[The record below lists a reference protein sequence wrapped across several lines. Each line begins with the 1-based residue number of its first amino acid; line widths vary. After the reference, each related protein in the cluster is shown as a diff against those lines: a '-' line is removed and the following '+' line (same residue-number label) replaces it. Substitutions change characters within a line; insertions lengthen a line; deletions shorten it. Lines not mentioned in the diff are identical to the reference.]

1 MQGPG
6 GGSPGHQSRAKFVS
20 SVRLTSLS
28 KHFGNTL
35 AVDDI
40 NLDIAEGEFFSMLGP
55 SGCGKST
62 TLRMIAGFEET
73 SVGTIEID
81 GNDVSHF
88 PPEERQIGFVFQ
100 NYALFPHMNVYDNVA
115 FGLRLRKFAKD
126 AIDSRVRTALV
137 QVGMAGFENRFQREM
152 SGGQQQRIA
161 LARVLV
167 TEPRLLLL
175 DEPLS
180 ALDKNLREE
189 MKFWI
194 KGLQDDLG
202 ITTIYVTHDQGEA
215 LTLSD
220 RIAVMHQ
227 GRVAQVGTPQ
237 EIYEKPVNRF
247 VTAFIGES
255 DILATTVTE
264 IAERAATLDLEG
276 FQIRAPLRAGLA
288 VGGDAHLAVRPE
300 RFKVEDR
307 SGEAGW
313 NTVKAIFR
321 KSAYQGAF
329 IRLDCAL
336 GAQGIRIELANDP
349 DLVLPEPGQE
359 VSVSWQL
366 QSGWIVED

>member
-1 MQGPG
+1 MD
-6 GGSPGHQSRAKFVS
+6 
-20 SVRLTSLS
+20 
-28 KHFGNTL
+28 
-35 AVDDI
+35 AV
-40 NLDIAEGEFFSMLGP
+40 NLDIDEGEFFSILGP

-62 TLRMIAGFEET
+62 TLRMIAGFEDA
-73 SVGTIEID
+73 SVGQIEID
-81 GNDVSHF
+81 GGDVSRF

-126 AIDSRVRTALV
+126 QIDNRVRAALA
-137 QVGMAGFENRFQREM
+137 QVGMVGFENRFQREL

-167 TEPRLLLL
+167 TEPRILLL

-194 KGLQDDLG
+194 KGLQEDLG

-215 LTLSD
+215 LVLSD

-227 GRVAQVGTPQ
+227 GRVVQVGSPQ

-255 DILATTVTE
+255 DILVTTVEE
-264 IAERAATLDLEG
+264 IKENSVTLDMEE
-276 FQIRAPLRAGLA
+276 FRVIAPLREGLA
-288 VGGDAHLAVRPE
+288 AGDIAHLAIRPE
-300 RFKVEDR
+300 RFQIEDR
-307 SGEAGW
+307 TGEAGW

-336 GAQGIRIELANDP
+336 GGQSIRIELANDQ
-349 DLVLPEPGQE
+349 DLALPQPGQE
-359 VSVSWQL
+359 VSVSWQI

>member
-1 MQGPG
+1 M
-6 GGSPGHQSRAKFVS
+6 S
-20 SVRLTSLS
+20 SVKLTNLS
-28 KHFGNTL
+28 KHFGNAL
-35 AVDDI
+35 AVDDV
-40 NLDIAEGEFFSMLGP
+40 NLDIAEGEFFSILGP

-62 TLRMIAGFEET
+62 TLRMIAGFEDT
-73 SVGTIEID
+73 SVGRIEID
-81 GNDVSHF
+81 GDDVSRF
-88 PPEERQIGFVFQ
+88 PPEERRIGFVFQ

-115 FGLRLRKFAKD
+115 FGLRLRKYAKD
-126 AIDSRVRTALV
+126 KVDSRVRAALA
-137 QVGMAGFENRFQREM
+137 QVGMVGFENRFQHEV

-167 TEPRLLLL
+167 TEPRMLLL

-194 KGLQDDLG
+194 KGLQEDLG

-227 GRVAQVGTPQ
+227 GRVVQVGSPQ
-237 EIYEKPVNRF
+237 EIYEKPANRF

-255 DILATTVTE
+255 DILETTVAE
-264 IAERAATLDLEG
+264 IAEDGVTLDLEE
-276 FQIRAPLRAGLA
+276 FRVIAPLREGLA
-288 VGGDAHLAVRPE
+288 AGDAAHLAIRPE
-300 RFKVEDR
+300 RFKIEDR
-307 SGEAGW
+307 TGEAGW
-313 NTVKAIFR
+313 NTVKAVFR

-329 IRLDCAL
+329 VRLDCAL
-336 GAQGIRIELANDP
+336 GGQGIRIELANDH
-349 DLVLPEPGQE
+349 DLALPEQGQD
-359 VSVSWQL
+359 VPVSWQV

>member
-1 MQGPG
+1 M
-6 GGSPGHQSRAKFVS
+6 S

-28 KHFGNTL
+28 KFFGNTL

-73 SVGTIEID
+73 SIGTIEID
-81 GNDVSHF
+81 GSDVSRF
-88 PPEERQIGFVFQ
+88 PPEERRIGFVFQ
-100 NYALFPHMNVYDNVA
+100 NYALFPHMNVYNNVA
-115 FGLRLRKFAKD
+115 FGLRLRKLAKD
-126 AIDSRVRTALV
+126 VIDNRVRAALV
-137 QVGMAGFENRFQREM
+137 QVGMAGFENRFQHEM

-167 TEPRLLLL
+167 TEPRILLL

-220 RIAVMHQ
+220 RIAVMRQ
-227 GRVAQVGTPQ
+227 GRVEQIGTPQ
-237 EIYEKPVNRF
+237 EIYEKPANRF

-255 DILATTVTE
+255 DILATTVAE
-264 IAERAATLDLEG
+264 IAERAVTLDLEG
-276 FQIRAPLRAGLA
+276 FKVRAPLRAGLA
-288 VGGDAHLAVRPE
+288 VCDAAHLAVRPE
-300 RFKVEDR
+300 RFKVEDHT
-307 SGEAGW
+307 GEAGW

-329 IRLDCAL
+329 VRLDCAL
-336 GAQGIRIELANDP
+336 GAQSIRIELTNDH
-349 DLVLPEPGQE
+349 DLALPEPGQE